1 MVTVRY
7 FAGAKAAAGR
17 AEEQVDAADVGE
29 LTAVLA
35 DRHGPALGKVLSAS
49 TLLVDG
55 LAAKD
60 PATALPAGVTVEV
73 LPPFAGG

>member
-7 FAGAKAAAGR
+7 FAGAKAAAGLG
-17 AEEQVDAADVGE
+17 EEQVEAADVAE
-29 LTAVLA
+29 LRLVLGR
-35 DRHGPALGKVLSAS
+35 RHGPALDKVLSVA

-60 PATALPAGVTVEV
+60 PATALRAGTTVEV

>member
-1 MVTVRY
+1 MRY

-17 AEEQVDAADVGE
+17 GEEQVSAADVAE
-29 LTAVLA
+29 LKAVLA
-35 DRHGPALGKVLSAS
+35 QRHGPALDKVLSAS

-55 LAAKD
+55 LAARSG
-60 PATALPAGVTVEV
+60 ATALPAGCSVEV

>member
-17 AEEQVDAADVGE
+17 GEEQVSAADVAE
-29 LTAVLA
+29 LKTVLE
-35 DRHGPALGKVLSAS
+35 DRHGPVLGKVLSAS

-55 LAAKD
+55 LAARD
-60 PATALPAGVTVEV
+60 PGTVLPAGVTVEV